1 MSFLNAR
8 HHLLQAFT
16 LAACLTST
24 PHASAQAVV
33 GITDDTVKVGVS
45 GPMSGPVAALGA
57 VALGIELKAKAVNAA
72 GGVKM
77 ADGKTRKIQLVI
89 YDDSIEPQRT
99 MTNVRKLVEQDQVFA
114 LVGIAGTNNNQMI
127 RAYTNQNKVPN
138 LFLYSAVYEFG
149 DEQKNPWNMALV
161 PSFTTE
167 AAVYA
172 EYLKRTKP
180 DAKVG
185 LLYTTL
191 EGGLN
196 FLAGFKTA
204 IAGSKVQLV
213 SAQGSAGTDPTVD
226 TQMTNLR
233 ASGADTLII
242 ADQPRHAALAV
253 KYAAESGWAPKT
265 IVYYAA
271 SSVSSLRPAGLE
283 NVKGVLT
290 AQFVKPVDSPEF
302 SVDPGVQRYL
312 ADHDRFKP
320 KFDKWDSL
328 GQMGH
333 LTGEA
338 LVWTL
343 QNMKSLSREAAMEAA
358 RSMSAVKLDLLFPG
372 VTLTTKKGQD
382 GFAVES
388 MQLFE
393 FDGFR
398 YKPVGNLVQYEGK
411 TPRP

>member
-1 MSFLNAR
+1 MKLTNAPSR
-8 HHLLQAFT
+8 LLQAS
-16 LAACLTST
+16 LMAAVIA
-24 PHASAQAVV
+24 ASPQVAGQVTA
-33 GITDDTVKVGVS
+33 GITDDTVKIGIS
-45 GPMSGPVAALGA
+45 APMSGVVASLGA
-57 VALGIELKAKAVNAA
+57 VSMGIELKAKAVNAA

-77 ADGKTRKIQLVI
+77 ADGKTRKIQVVI
-89 YDDSIEPQRT
+89 YDDAIEPQRT

-127 RAYTNQNKVPN
+127 RSYTNQNKVPN

-149 DEQKNPWNMALV
+149 DEQKNPWNMSLV

-185 LLYTTL
+185 LLYTTF

-196 FLAGFKTA
+196 FLAGFKAA
-204 IAGSKVQLV
+204 IAGSKIQLV

-233 ASGADTLII
+233 ASGADTLIV

-271 SSVSSLRPAGLE
+271 SSVSALRPAGLE
-283 NVKGVLT
+283 NAKGVLT
-290 AQFVKPVDSPEF
+290 AQFVKPVDSPDF
-302 SVDPGVQRYL
+302 ATDPGVLRYL
-312 ADHDRFKP
+312 ADHERFKP
-320 KFDKWDSL
+320 KFEKWDSL
-328 GQMGH
+328 GQMGY

-343 QNMKSLSREAAMEAA
+343 QNMKTLSREAAMEAA
-358 RSMSAVKLDLLFPG
+358 RSMNAVTLDLLYPG
-372 VTLTTKKGQD
+372 VALTTKRSRD

-398 YKPVGNLVQYEGK
+398 YKPVGGLVQYEGK
-411 TPRP
+411 TPRL